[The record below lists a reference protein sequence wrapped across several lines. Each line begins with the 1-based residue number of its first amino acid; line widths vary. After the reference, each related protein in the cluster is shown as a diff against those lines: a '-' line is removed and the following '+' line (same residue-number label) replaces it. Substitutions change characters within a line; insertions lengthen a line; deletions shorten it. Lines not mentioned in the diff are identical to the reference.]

1 MVPKHRSDRFVPL
14 KELLSGNV
22 SVWKHHSTIFQ
33 SSLRSW
39 CRELK
44 NNVDRKKKTTL
55 RVDKLLN
62 QLTCSRAAVVLMR
75 NNRVKG
81 HLSSGYLL
89 AEHHLGVEL
98 P

>member
-1 MVPKHRSDRFVPL
+1 MQK
-14 KELLSGNV
+14 K
-22 SVWKHHSTIFQ
+22 
-33 SSLRSW
+33 
-39 CRELK
+39 
-44 NNVDRKKKTTL
+44 NVDRKKKRTL
-55 RVDKLLN
+55 HVDKLLLN